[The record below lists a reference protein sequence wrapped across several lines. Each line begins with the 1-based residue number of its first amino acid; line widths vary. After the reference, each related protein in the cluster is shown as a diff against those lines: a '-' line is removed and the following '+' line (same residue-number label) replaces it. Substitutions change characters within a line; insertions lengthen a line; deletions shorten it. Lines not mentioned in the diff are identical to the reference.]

1 MSKFTC
7 ACWQVYILRDCPQ
20 ASSYILRDRRLRTA
34 SPCSVIQETVRL
46 ELLQLEQRFRWSVAH
61 QPTNGRPYES
71 ETTYEHDT
79 RDRNSFFV
87 SPMATARHN
96 TQVVP
101 RSSVNTATDGTNR
114 KAFYETVNNNTNNT
128 RQINID
134 STPNEG
140 NNDNDK
146 LVVKSRHAITDEATT
161 KRKDPPPR
169 TLPSVPNSA
178 ILPEGHPRKKKRTT
192 NHQHHHPQETPFV
205 VPCFQTGNASIHNDT
220 IQRNNQTKKKKK
232 KLAHTLSRA
241 AIPLSPLRPKRNST
255 GSVLSSVAPLT
266 ALSRNINNGSKSEIY
281 EYEIDW
287 SDGGLVF

>member
-169 TLPSVPNSA
+169 TL
-178 ILPEGHPRKKKRTT
+178 
-192 NHQHHHPQETPFV
+192 QHHHPQETPFV

-232 KLAHTLSRA
+232 KLAHTSSRA

-255 GSVLSSVAPLT
+255 GSVVSSVAPLT